1 MCEKLVS
8 LRTFMIASYGIP
20 CSCGKVYIGETERSV
35 QVRLKEHCANIFHG
49 RSKTSAIAE
58 YSQNTNHHICIEDA
72 KVIAMEYHYNKRR
85 IREAIDIEKHP
96 QNINRHDGLDL
107 CNSTLIQILRKSEN
121 SL

>member
-1 MCEKLVS
+1 MS
-8 LRTFMIASYGIP
+8 LRTFPITSYGIP
-20 CSCGKVYIGETERSV
+20 CSCGKVYIGETGCSL
-35 QVRLKEHCANIFHG
+35 QVRLKEHYADIFYG
-49 RSKTSAIAE
+49 QSKTSAIAE
-58 YSQNTNHHICIEDA
+58 HSQNTNHQICIEYA

-85 IREAIDIEKHP
+85 IREAIEIEKHP

>member
-1 MCEKLVS
+1 MLDKAKDPIDPKHNKCV
-8 LRTFMIASYGIP
+8 YVIP

-72 KVIAMEYHYNKRR
+72 KIIAIEEIIAIEDHYNKTYQGSYS
-85 IREAIDIEKHP
+85 D
-96 QNINRHDGLDL
+96 
-107 CNSTLIQILRKSEN
+107 
-121 SL
+121 